1 MVRSTILTG
10 LVIVFGLG
18 SAQAQPAG
26 KKVNFQEHI
35 LPFFQDKCIGC
46 HNQDKKKCWS
56 DSEQLQ
62 QNS

>member
-1 MVRSTILTG
+1 MVRTTIFAG
-10 LVIVFGLG
+10 LLIVIGIG

-46 HNQDKKKCWS
+46 HNQDKKA
-56 DSEQLQ
+56 LV
-62 QNS
+62 